1 VDVLAEYYKQHP
13 VKHARLYDD
22 AHATLEALRQKGIR
36 TAVASNKPDVLT
48 RHVLDVL
55 GIGGLL
61 DWIIGQSDAFPRKPS
76 PDVLH
81 HLMKLAG
88 ADSASTLMI
97 GDSVTDVEFARA
109 AGVKI
114 VGVTYG
120 QCTAGEVE
128 RFGPDAIVHSL
139 KELPALFG

>member
-1 VDVLAEYYKQHP
+1 
-13 VKHARLYDD
+13 
-22 AHATLEALRQKGIR
+22 
-36 TAVASNKPDVLT
+36 
-48 RHVLDVL
+48 
-55 GIGGLL
+55 
-61 DWIIGQSDAFPRKPS
+61 
-76 PDVLH
+76 
-81 HLMKLAG
+81 
-88 ADSASTLMI
+88 MI